1 MTSTDTPPEG
11 FETKQVPGY
20 VPAVVPAGGDPV
32 GHGIVA
38 GFSNTPSGDKAA
50 AESANRAQ
58 AADRQAADQQ
68 TAGAEGGGDAKSTG
82 GTSTAAK
89 STTTK
94 STGTKSS

>member
-32 GHGIVA
+32 GQGIVA

-58 AADRQAADQQ
+58 AADEQAA
-68 TAGAEGGGDAKSTG
+68 GGEGGGDTKSTA
-82 GTSTAAK
+82 GTGTAAK